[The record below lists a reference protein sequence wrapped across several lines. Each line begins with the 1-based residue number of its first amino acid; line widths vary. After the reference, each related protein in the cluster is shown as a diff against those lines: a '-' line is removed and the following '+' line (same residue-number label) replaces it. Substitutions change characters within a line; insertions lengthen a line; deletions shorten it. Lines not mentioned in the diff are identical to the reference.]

1 MSLRRDK
8 VQNNNSG
15 KKKFLWTFQIKP
27 SLFDFLGPPH
37 LDPPR
42 HPHRHS
48 SPKHPVLWSIAG
60 DSSSS
65 LLLQFLCAGCFW
77 SLLGNVLKTEPAMKH
92 KGWPMSSLPVTTVWF
107 VPTPVQDSL
116 VPRNRKG
123 CSPGIK
129 GMGRAQ
135 SPLSPFPVFYLGALT
150 APYLH

>member
-15 KKKFLWTFQIKP
+15 KKKFSWTFQIKP
-27 SLFDFLGPPH
+27 SLSDFLGPPH
-37 LDPPR
+37 FDPPP
-42 HPHRHS
+42 HPHCHCS
-48 SPKHPVLWSIAG
+48 LKHPILWSMQETVQVAR
-60 DSSSS
+60 
-65 LLLQFLCAGCFW
+65 LPHFLCAGCFW
-77 SLLGNVLKTEPAMKH
+77 SLMGNVLKTEPAMKH
-92 KGWPMSSLPVTTVWF
+92 KGWPMSSLPVTTVQF
-107 VPTPVQDSL
+107 VPTPVQNSL
-116 VPRNRKG
+116 VPRNRKS